1 VLIRG
6 LIFLKRDFQMQ
17 LAMVGDKFI
26 ELEKLDSAY
35 LDYGTFFGDG
45 VYEVLRSY
53 DGRLFALEEHLAR
66 FKRSLAE
73 IEIEGV
79 DIDDVGDKVIRAYQK
94 SQIADAKIYFHITRG
109 AGHRDHAKEG
119 LEPRFLLLVTKI
131 EDSKEQKNKGISVI
145 TVPDTRWK
153 RCDIKSLNLLA
164 NVLARRKAQKR
175 GCQEAIFVDE
185 KGCVTEGA
193 SSAFFAVF
201 GDKLQT
207 APLTANILP
216 SITRQFVLD
225 ISKNV
230 GLGVLQEQ
238 VKGQDA
244 TKADE
249 LFIAVSS
256 KDIVP
261 VVKFNEIAIS
271 GGKPGKF
278 TKLLINEFAKLVRE
292 KK

>member
-1 VLIRG
+1 
-6 LIFLKRDFQMQ
+6 MQ
-17 LAMVGDKFI
+17 LAMIGDQLVEAERI
-26 ELEKLDSAY
+26 DSAY
-35 LDYGTFFGDG
+35 LDYGMFFGDG

-53 DGRLFALEEHLAR
+53 DGRIFALEEHLTR

-79 DIDDVGDKVIRAYQK
+79 DIDAVRDKIICAYQK
-94 SQIADAKIYFHITRG
+94 SEIADAKIYFHITRG
-109 AGHRDHAKEG
+109 AGPRDHAAQG
-119 LEPRFLLLVTKI
+119 LEPRFLLLITKI
-131 EDSKEQKNKGISVI
+131 EDRREQKNKGVSVI

-153 RCDIKSLNLLA
+153 RCDIKSLNLLP

-185 KGCVTEGA
+185 KGCITEGA
-193 SSAFFAVF
+193 SSAFFAIFANV
-201 GDKLQT
+201 LQT

-225 ISKNV
+225 IRKNV
-230 GLGVLQEQ
+230 GLDVQEKQ
-238 VKGQDA
+238 IKVQDS

-261 VVKFNEIAIS
+261 VVKFNEIEIS
-271 GGKPGKF
+271 GGRCGKF
-278 TKLLINEFAKLVRE
+278 TKLLINEFARLVRE
-292 KK
+292 KTAT